1 MIRASTGS
9 AHGRFQPLHKGH
21 MEYLIAAKRQCDFL
35 WIGITQVDIRSLLAS
50 PAAPHRELPQDNPLT
65 YFERVRIISEALS
78 DQGVGESEFGI
89 LPFPIET
96 PDVLGDF
103 LPTDIPVFTTIYDE
117 WNRHK
122 VKALTEAGYR
132 VIILWERDHKQY
144 RGSQVRAKILEGA
157 DTWRDMVPRA
167 TERAV
172 SAYNLRQRLINLRQ
186 DFGME

>member
-1 MIRASTGS
+1 
-9 AHGRFQPLHKGH
+9 
-21 MEYLIAAKRQCDFL
+21 MEYLIAAKEQCDFL
-35 WIGITQVDIRSLLAS
+35 WIGIAQFNIRSLLDS
-50 PAAPHRELPQDNPLT
+50 PADPHRELPQDNPLT

-78 DQGVGESEFGI
+78 DQGVEKSEFGI

-103 LPTDIPVFTTIYDE
+103 LPTDIPVFTTIYDD

-122 VKALTEAGYR
+122 VRALTEVGYR
-132 VIILWERDHKQY
+132 VVVLWERDHKQY
-144 RGSQVRAKILEGA
+144 RGSEVRAKIADGD

-172 SAYNLRQRLINLRQ
+172 ATYDLRQRLIDLRQ
-186 DFGME
+186 